1 MKRRR
6 QTKGREPEGRG
17 GGPGEGALFD
27 VRVERILPGGLG
39 LAHAEGRTLLVALAA
54 PGDLARVQV
63 ESVRGR
69 VGFASVVEVLE
80 PSPARVEPPCPYFGR
95 CGGCDFQQLSYEAQ
109 LAAKADI
116 IRDCLR
122 RVARVEPPADIAVEP
137 SPEIWRYRSRAR
149 WQHDP
154 RRRLLGYY
162 ERGSHRV
169 CDVAD
174 CPVAAP
180 PVGERLKRLRA
191 LSAEGRLPHASEY
204 EAVAG
209 DEGVALDPAVEEG
222 DEREQSR
229 RIGGETYRFDA
240 GCFFQINHTLLEP
253 LVAEGLRGA
262 GAPGSEAAGAEVPG
276 DEPPS
281 GGAEALGLAGV
292 QVSGEGG
299 SEGSGV
305 WGSEG
310 SGVANSGDDGAGGT
324 ALDLYSGVGLF
335 TLPLARRFGRVVAVE
350 GNPAAAEYA
359 RRNLADASLTN
370 ARVETSA
377 VGEWLA
383 RHAPQLGRADFV
395 LLDPPRAGAE
405 PEAVRGIIA
414 LRPRHISYVSCDPAT
429 LARDLRLLLDAGYR
443 LGSLR
448 AFDMFPQTHH
458 VETVVHLF
466 NSC

>member
-1 MKRRR
+1 MKRHR
-6 QTKGREPEGRG
+6 QTPPGGTPERG
-17 GGPGEGALFD
+17 GRLLAGALLD
-27 VRVERILPGGLG
+27 VRIERVLPGGVG
-39 LAHAEGRTLLVALAA
+39 LAHAEGQTLLVGLAA
-54 PGDLARVQV
+54 PGDLARVRV
-63 ESVRGR
+63 ESVKGR
-69 VGFASVVEVLE
+69 VAFASIAEVLE

-109 LAAKADI
+109 LEAKAEI

-122 RVARVEPPADIAVEP
+122 RMARTEPPGEIVVEP
-137 SPEIWRYRSRAR
+137 SPEVWRYRSRAR

-154 RRRLLGYY
+154 VRRHLGYY

-180 PVGERLKRLRA
+180 PVGERLLQLRS
-191 LSAEGRLPHASEY
+191 LMREGRLPQASEF

-209 DEGVALDPAVEEG
+209 DDGVALDPAVGPG
-222 DEREQSR
+222 DEGERVR

-240 GCFFQINHTLLEP
+240 GCFFQINHALLEP
-253 LVAEGLRGA
+253 LLLEGLRGA
-262 GAPGSEAAGAEVPG
+262 EPAAGDA
-276 DEPPS
+276 
-281 GGAEALGLAGV
+281 A
-292 QVSGEGG
+292 
-299 SEGSGV
+299 
-305 WGSEG
+305 
-310 SGVANSGDDGAGGT
+310 GT

-335 TLPLARRFGRVVAVE
+335 TLPLARRFPHVVAVE
-350 GNPAAAEYA
+350 GNPASAGYA

-383 RHAPQLGRADFV
+383 RHADGLGRADFI

-405 PEAVRGIIA
+405 PDAVRGIVR

-429 LARDLRLLLDAGYR
+429 LARDLRALLDAGYR
-443 LGSLR
+443 IDSVR

-466 NSC
+466 NSD

>member
-1 MKRRR
+1 MKRHRHPPRR
-6 QTKGREPEGRG
+6 AEPAAG
-17 GGPGEGALFD
+17 
-27 VRVERILPGGLG
+27 VRLRAGSEVEVRIERILPGGVG
-39 LAHAEGRTLLVALAA
+39 LAHAEGQTLFVSLSA
-54 PGDLARVQV
+54 PGDLVRARV

-69 VGFASVVEVLE
+69 LVFASVAEVLE

-122 RVARVEPPADIAVEP
+122 RVARAEPPGEIVVEP
-137 SPEIWRYRSRAR
+137 SPEVWRYRSRAR

-154 RRRLLGYY
+154 RRHLLGYY

-180 PVGERLKRLRA
+180 PVNERLKRLRD
-191 LSAEGRLPHASEY
+191 LMNDGRLPHASEF

-209 DEGVALDPAVEEG
+209 DAGVALDPTVEPG
-222 DEREQSR
+222 DAREQSR
-229 RIGGETYRFDA
+229 HVNGETYRFDA
-240 GCFFQINHTLLEP
+240 GCFFQINHTLLDA
-253 LVAEGLRGA
+253 LVAEGLRGTEA
-262 GAPGSEAAGAEVPG
+262 ESDSGA
-276 DEPPS
+276 
-281 GGAEALGLAGV
+281 
-292 QVSGEGG
+292 
-299 SEGSGV
+299 
-305 WGSEG
+305 
-310 SGVANSGDDGAGGT
+310 DDASGT

-335 TLPLARRFGRVVAVE
+335 TLPLARRFKNVIAVE
-350 GNPAAAEYA
+350 GNPAAADYA

-377 VGEWLA
+377 VGEWLDA
-383 RHAPQLGRADFV
+383 NAGRPDANSQRLDGVDFI

-405 PEAVRGIIA
+405 PDTVAGIVR

-429 LARDLRLLLDAGYR
+429 LARDLRALLDAGYR
-443 LGSLR
+443 LSSLR

-458 VETVVHLF
+458 VETVAHLLD
-466 NSC
+466 